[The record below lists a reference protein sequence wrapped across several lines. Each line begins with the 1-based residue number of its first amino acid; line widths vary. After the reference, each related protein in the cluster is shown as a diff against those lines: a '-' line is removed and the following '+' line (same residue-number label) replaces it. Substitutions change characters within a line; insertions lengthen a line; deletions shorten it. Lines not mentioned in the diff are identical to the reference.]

1 MYAVGPQVNY
11 GNLVLINILAP
22 ALALV
27 LVFLVPESPYHLMAK
42 GKTERALETV
52 RWLKLGASK
61 DVVQAEADIVQV
73 INRIHLNKSIV
84 LTGLPKFKDLLT
96 IVKST
101 LITNYK
107 SLLTLMVN
115 FLEMCVL

>member
-42 GKTERALETV
+42 GKNERALETV

-73 INRIHLNKSIV
+73 INPEY
-84 LTGLPKFKDLLT
+84 T
-96 IVKST
+96 
-101 LITNYK
+101 
-107 SLLTLMVN
+107 
-115 FLEMCVL
+115 